1 MSEEKQLEQI
11 NVMELFRL
19 LPHRYP
25 FLLLDK
31 VIEVDG
37 NESAIG
43 IKNVTINEEF
53 FNGHF
58 PNSPIMPGVLVI
70 EAMAQTAGAIC
81 ARAAQDGEGKL
92 VYFMSID
99 GAKFRKMVVPGDVLK
114 LHVVKIKQRR
124 EIFKYQCTAFVEEN
138 KVAEAVITA
147 MMVSPE
153 DKS

>member
-1 MSEEKQLEQI
+1 MSEDKQLEQI
-11 NVMELFRL
+11 DVMELFRL

-58 PNSPIMPGVLVI
+58 PNSPIMPGVLIV

-81 ARAAQDGEGKL
+81 ARSAEDGEGKL

-99 GAKFRKMVVPGDVLK
+99 GAKFRKMVRPGDVLH

-124 EIFKYQCTAFVEEN
+124 DIFKYQCTANVEGN

-147 MMVSPE
+147 MMVTPE
-153 DKS
+153 DNS

>member
-1 MSEEKQLEQI
+1 MNEDKQLAKI
-11 NVMELFRL
+11 DVMELFRL

-37 NESAIG
+37 DESAIG

-58 PNSPIMPGVLVI
+58 PNSPIMPGVLVV

-81 ARAAQDGEGKL
+81 AKFAEDGEGKL

-99 GAKFRKMVVPGDVLK
+99 GAKFRKMVVPGDVLH

-124 EIFKYQCTAFVEEN
+124 EIFKYQCTAFVEGN

-147 MMVSPE
+147 MMVTPE
-153 DKS
+153 DNS